1 MPGLEEIQARFERVA
16 PGGRLRI
23 ITEDAAVKSF
33 VVEEATARGYT
44 FRENSAGYLS
54 IDAFKAAGGELPSYI
69 ETAASTVRVKG
80 VWVLDFNAPK

>member
-1 MPGLEEIQARFERVA
+1 M
-16 PGGRLRI
+16 
-23 ITEDAAVKSF
+23 
-33 VVEEATARGYT
+33 EEATARGYT

-69 ETAASTVRVKG
+69 ETAASTGRVKG